1 MEISKVREYLGED
14 WTAVQSLIAGALS
27 SDIEL
32 LNSVNASILGN
43 AGKQLRPM
51 ISLLVARACLGA
63 VNSSECSDALKNGE
77 PSGASEP
84 GPGGEKTPMDIA
96 RRYAAAAELL
106 HNATLLHDDVADD
119 SDFRRGKP
127 TVRSILGPSSSVL
140 VGDFWLVKAIGLILG
155 EEGSQKCDERV
166 VRLFSRTLSLL
177 AEGEM
182 LQLQKA
188 QTADTTYEDYLRIIY
203 SKTASLFEAAAVSS
217 ALAVNAREEI
227 VESVRNYAVYL
238 GYAFQI
244 KDDIL
249 DYCGTSSV
257 GKPLGVDIAEQ
268 KITLPLLG
276 AMANAP
282 AKESYL
288 RSLIK
293 GVVERPSNRDEILRL
308 VVDNRGIE
316 YSVKYLEAFVG
327 KAVEALS
334 PLSPSRDRELL
345 EALARFTAQR
355 VV

>member
-14 WTAVQSLIAGALS
+14 WTAVQSLIAGALC

-63 VNSSECSDALKNGE
+63 ADSSVALKSGE
-77 PSGASEP
+77 PSEVSEP
-84 GPGGEKTPMDIA
+84 GPNGKKSPMDVA

-127 TVRSILGPSSSVL
+127 TVRSLLGPSSSVL

-155 EEGSQKCDERV
+155 EEGSQRCDERV

-227 VESVRNYAVYL
+227 VEAVRNYAVYL

-327 KAVEALS
+327 KAVDALS
-334 PLSPSRDRELL
+334 PLPQSPDREFL